1 MASISHKALL
11 LAALV
16 VIPAGVATRPQPRAE
31 AKNVTES
38 VSVASVHTPED
49 YWKPWDAWL
58 KAKGSPISGKD
69 VWTASQQTKIKGEV
83 IICITGAET
92 NFGKV
97 AQRGSYTNVGSV
109 GSYDQTNTTHHAP
122 SVLDGLLMIG
132 QTLNNTYLGKKV
144 TIAQLSRKSEPYGA
158 VYAES
163 TYNWETN
170 VVSCLSEITGKPQT
184 NQFLFRLEKSS

>member
-16 VIPAGVATRPQPRAE
+16 VIPTGVATRPHAE

-38 VSVASVHTPED
+38 ASVAPAPTAED

-132 QTLNNTYLGKKV
+132 QTLNNPYLGRKI

-170 VVSCLSEITGKPQT
+170 TLNCLKEITGDFTIT
-184 NQFLFRLEKSS
+184 NQFRFRLDKNLP